1 MRIRWR
7 GLELPSRM
15 QLDEQSSTDTYG
27 RFVVEPF
34 ERGFGTT
41 VGNSLR
47 RILLSS
53 LEGAAVF
60 AVKITNASHEFTT
73 IPGVLEDVADILL
86 QVKQLVVQMES
97 DEVQVLKIAHQGAG
111 EVTAAE
117 IAPPTGVEVINR
129 DLKLATLTEDV
140 SFEMELRCKKGRGY
154 ATAEENAGAE
164 QELGVIPVDSIFSPV
179 TRVRYKTEDTRV
191 GQRTNYDRLVLE
203 VWTRGSVSP
212 EDAVVEAG
220 KILRKHLNP
229 FVQYYDLG
237 EELVTETVS
246 FGQSSQADAE
256 LRAKLARSV
265 NDLELSV
272 RSSNCLE
279 SARIQ
284 TLGELV
290 AKTEADLLRVRSFGK
305 TSLRE
310 VKRKLSELGLSLG
323 INLDVP
329 SAASSGSA
337 VEGSALVAADGDDAS
352 SGGESFSKDDD
363 SEDAKDGSR
372 QSGSVSMIADSGGF
386 EQ

>member
-41 VGNSLR
+41 VGNSMR

-60 AVKITNASHEFTT
+60 AVKIANASHEFTT
-73 IPGVLEDVADILL
+73 IPGVLEDVADIIL
-86 QVKQLVVQMES
+86 QVKQLVIRMEG
-97 DEVQVLKIAHQGAG
+97 DEVQSLNLSHTGAG
-111 EVTAAE
+111 EITAARIE
-117 IAPPTGVEVINR
+117 APTGIEVINK
-129 DLKLATLTEDV
+129 DLKIATLTEDV
-140 SFEMELRCKKGRGY
+140 TFEMELRCKSGRGY
-154 ATAEENAGAE
+154 ATAEENAAAE
-164 QELGVIPVDSIFSPV
+164 QELGVIPVDAIFSPV

-203 VWTRGSVSP
+203 VWTRGSVAP
-212 EDAVVEAG
+212 EDAVVEAA

-229 FVQYYDLG
+229 FVHHTDLG
-237 EELVTETVS
+237 EDLVTEQAAA
-246 FGQSSQADAE
+246 GQSAHGEVDT
-256 LRAKLARSV
+256 RAQLDRSV

-272 RSSNCLE
+272 RSGNCLE
-279 SARIQ
+279 SARIR
-284 TLGELV
+284 TIGELV

-310 VKRKLSELGLSLG
+310 VKRKLAELGLTLG
-323 INLDVP
+323 MDLNAQ
-329 SAASSGSA
+329 AAPIDGGSSGEPFDVDQAGEQNNSS
-337 VEGSALVAADGDDAS
+337 EQS
-352 SGGESFSKDDD
+352 SGD
-363 SEDAKDGSR
+363 
-372 QSGSVSMIADSGGF
+372 SVSMIADGSGV